1 MSLASTT
8 KQRHVPGGKIFID
21 LFDAVG
27 NKTGE
32 LYIGLTPGFTL
43 SIKSDSIQS
52 YSTENGIRELDDET
66 VISITRTGKLT
77 CRQISQETLALFLAA
92 EASVYAQAA
101 ATVTDEALHVRKD
114 RHYQLGA
121 TVANPTGVRNIS
133 AVTVTGLT
141 AGEYTVDLAGGRMY
155 VHADAAIVD
164 AGVDITVDYTAPAE
178 TRDRLATGQ
187 RTAMTGSLRFEANNI
202 KGIPRDLYGP
212 NVNFAPSG
220 DLVLKADD
228 PKYNELSWDISFS
241 TGRNGEPALIIDGRA
256 E

>member
-1 MSLASTT
+1 MAIASTV
-8 KQRHVPGGKIFID
+8 KQRHIPGGKIYID
-21 LFDAVG
+21 LFDTAG
-27 NKTGE
+27 EKTGE

-43 SIKSDSIQS
+43 TIASDSIQS

-77 CRQISQETLALFLAA
+77 CRQISNETLALFLAA
-92 EASVYAQAA
+92 EASVHSQAA
-101 ATVTDEALHVRKD
+101 ATVSGEALHVLKD

-121 TVANPTGVRNIS
+121 TIANPTGVRNIS

-141 AGEYTVDLAGGRMY
+141 IGEFDVDLAGGRLY
-155 VHADAAIVD
+155 VHADAAIAD
-164 AGVDITVDYTAPAE
+164 AGVDITVDYTVPAE
-178 TRDRLATGQ
+178 TRDRLVTGQ
-187 RTAMTGSLRFEANNI
+187 RTAMSGSLRFEANNI

-212 NVNFAPSG
+212 SVNFAPSG
-220 DLVLKADD
+220 DFVLKADD
-228 PKYNELSWDISFS
+228 PQYNELSWDISFS